1 MAIIA
6 DSGGIYGLYD
16 RGDSAHAALRAAIEQ
31 EPDEIVISCVSLG
44 EIDYLL
50 RARLGNRALLQFVA
64 DVESGAFR
72 IEPVTPQDLS
82 YCARSLRKYA
92 DLDLGLCDAA
102 VVATADRLGTNRILT
117 VDERDFRVMRTLRG
131 KPFRLLP
138 TDLKRK
144 R

>member
-1 MAIIA
+1 MAIVA

-16 RGDSAHAALRAAIEQ
+16 RADSAHTALRAAIEHD
-31 EPDEIVISCVSLG
+31 PDEIVISSVSLG

-50 RARLGNRALLQFVA
+50 RARLGNRALLQFLA
-64 DVESGAFR
+64 DIESSAFR
-72 IEPVTPQDLS
+72 VEPITSADLA
-82 YCARSLRKYA
+82 YCERLLRKYA

-102 VVATADRLGTNRILT
+102 VIATADRLGTNRILT

-138 TDLKRK
+138 ADLKRK
-144 R
+144 H

>member
-1 MAIIA
+1 MAIVA

-16 RGDSAHAALRAAIEQ
+16 RGDSAHLALRAAIEQ
-31 EPDEIVISCVSLG
+31 EPDEIVISSVSLG

-50 RARLGNRALLQFVA
+50 RARLGNRALLQFIA
-64 DVESGAFR
+64 DVESSAFR
-72 IEPVTPQDLS
+72 IEPVTAEDLS
-82 YCARSLRKYA
+82 YCGRLLHKYA

-102 VVATADRLGTNRILT
+102 VIATADRLGINRILT
-117 VDERDFRVMRTLRG
+117 VDERDFRIMRTLRG

-138 TDLKRK
+138 ADLKSK